1 VYKNHLLSGKDLVL
15 EQDVKPPAS
24 ASLRRPSGTIDAC
37 IEEPV
42 EMNVELSGE
51 KPFILEYELIHDGK
65 RKKYKATNIDSD
77 VFKIHT
83 DPLVKGG
90 EYSLALTSVQDNS
103 GCNIFLNS
111 EVKFTVRRQ
120 RPKVS
125 FGQLEGK
132 YKTIEVEGRRVELPL
147 RLTGRPPWIVKYR
160 NLNDTAGKIVE
171 NTAKSTND
179 IIRVEQRGTYEI
191 LDVSDDQCPGT
202 VDPTASRFEVDW
214 FPRPQIRLADTA
226 VLIPDGK
233 KYLKR
238 DVCEGDIDAVE
249 VNLIGKKK
257 SKVISQ
263 S

>member
-1 VYKNHLLSGKDLVL
+1 
-15 EQDVKPPAS
+15 
-24 ASLRRPSGTIDAC
+24 
-37 IEEPV
+37 
-42 EMNVELSGE
+42 MNVELSGE
-51 KPFILEYELIHDGK
+51 KPFTLEYELIHDGK

-83 DPLVKGG
+83 DPLIKGG

-132 YKTIEVEGRRVELPL
+132 FKTIEVEGRRVELPL
-147 RLTGRPPWIVKYR
+147 RLTGRPPWIVNYR
-160 NLNDTAGKIVE
+160 NLNDTSGKIVE
-171 NTAKSTND
+171 NTARSTND

-214 FPRPQIRLADTA
+214 FPRPQIKLADTA

-249 VNLIGKKK
+249 VNIIGKKK
-257 SKVISQ
+257 SNLISQ
-263 S
+263 N